1 MLFREKQQLM
11 IFVITAVIVG
21 GFVVLRYLPLRSRI
35 QDLKQIKSA
44 QAHTIAKG
52 NADNTK
58 ISQLKELFTKLQREL
73 ENYDEQIPTSSNIGI
88 FLHKIADLMNKY
100 NLSEQMVEPY
110 EEIDAENL
118 SCIPVK
124 MQCKGK
130 LFQIYEFFRELQEID
145 RLVRIEQ
152 VKLSNDNDFK
162 GQIGMQ
168 ARAIIYYRAKAGQG

>member
-1 MLFREKQQLM
+1 
-11 IFVITAVIVG
+11 
-21 GFVVLRYLPLRSRI
+21 
-35 QDLKQIKSA
+35 
-44 QAHTIAKG
+44 
-52 NADNTK
+52 
-58 ISQLKELFTKLQREL
+58 
-73 ENYDEQIPTSSNIGI
+73 
-88 FLHKIADLMNKY
+88 
-100 NLSEQMVEPY
+100 MVEPY
-110 EEIDAENL
+110 EEIEAENL

-130 LFQIYEFFRELQEID
+130 LFQIYEFFRELQGID